1 MPSTVTEIYSCLQ
14 TLLLFALA
22 GFPWASLTLCV
33 TGQSIV
39 VNIHAAERYTKRE
52 RVVHETPDSPI
63 HIFQLLWLRHLLG

>member
-1 MPSTVTEIYSCLQ
+1 MTEIYSCLQ
-14 TLLLFALA
+14 TLLLFALT
-22 GFPWASLTLCV
+22 GFPWASLILCV

-39 VNIHAAERYTKRE
+39 VNIHADERYTKRE